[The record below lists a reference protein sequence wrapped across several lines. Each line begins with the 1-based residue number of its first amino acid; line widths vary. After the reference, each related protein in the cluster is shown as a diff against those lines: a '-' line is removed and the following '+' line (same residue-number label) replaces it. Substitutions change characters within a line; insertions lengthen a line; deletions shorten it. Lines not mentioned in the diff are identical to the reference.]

1 MIEIVEELEKL
12 SLEEILGYVIESEE
26 AAKKYYLELAKNAP
40 ELVATRFENLARE
53 EEMHKKTV
61 SDIYRTRFGDE
72 KYTVPK
78 GLSPLESSVKI
89 DNIITLIEAL
99 DNAMRNEYNAHRVYK
114 YLAVQMKE
122 HKKLF
127 AYLADMEMSHYE
139 TVKKERDMYEGQII
153 SNPKMQTALPR
164 DLWLETFKIQ

>member
-12 SLEEILGYVIESEE
+12 SLKEILGYVIKSEE

-89 DNIITLIEAL
+89 DNIITLIGAL
-99 DNAMRNEYNAHRVYK
+99 DNAMRSEYNAHRVYK

-127 AYLADMEMSHYE
+127 TYLADMEMSHYE
-139 TVKKERDMYEGQII
+139 TVKKERDMYETHVIN
-153 SNPKMQTALPR
+153 NPTIKDMPPHEFWLNALR
-164 DLWLETFKIQ
+164 FR